1 MIDSLVEEA
10 CESRYRVQKGRVMR
24 DIIENGA
31 FKVEMS
37 PEGEQ
42 LYNQIFTK
50 LKHLLF
56 KGNYYLYNVI

>member
-10 CESRYRVQKGRVMR
+10 CESRYRVQKGRAMR

-31 FKVEMS
+31 FKVEKS
-37 PEGEQ
+37 PEGDH
-42 LYNQIFTK
+42 LYNQMFTK

-56 KGNYYLYNVI
+56 KGNCKYSYVM